1 MKDEPGM
8 LSPYLKPNPREVFL
22 MKGVGVW
29 PYERRCPVAV
39 HGDVLLTTTV
49 KRKSYVCHTCRDD
62 ANPEGAGHQHG
73 SGVIGVNAS
82 TLLRPPN
89 HPMQHLAEH
98 AIPADTH
105 DAAGGTQV
113 CQAH

>member
-1 MKDEPGM
+1 MPCGCA
-8 LSPYLKPNPREVFL
+8 
-22 MKGVGVW
+22 W
-29 PYERRCPVAV
+29 RCPPNDNSEEKV
-39 HGDVLLTTTV
+39 VL
-49 KRKSYVCHTCRDD
+49 CHTCRDD

>member
-1 MKDEPGM
+1 M
-8 LSPYLKPNPREVFL
+8 
-22 MKGVGVW
+22 
-29 PYERRCPVAV
+29 PVAV
-39 HGDVLLTTTV
+39 HGDVLLMTTV
-49 KRKSYVCHTCRDD
+49 MRKSYVCHTCRDD

-89 HPMQHLAEH
+89 HPVQHLAEH
-98 AIPADTH
+98 TIPADTH

-113 CQAH
+113 GQAH